1 VAGPLA
7 LLTEFRP
14 EGDRPAR
21 YWIAGTD
28 GTCARLTRF
37 GTATLPMEVL
47 EDCGLRDFEGR
58 SYPGWHRHMTFV
70 AAAAAHRLL
79 GQPPAPLA
87 ATAL

>member
-1 VAGPLA
+1 MAGPLA
-7 LLTEFRP
+7 LLTEW
-14 EGDRPAR
+14 GAGDDRPVR

-28 GTCARLTRF
+28 GACARLTRL

-58 SYPGWHRHMTFV
+58 SFPGWHRHMTFV

-79 GQPPAPLA
+79 GQSPARL
-87 ATAL
+87 TAL